1 MSKPKSQAPEV
12 NAGNNLAALMNG
24 IINATT
30 GQQRHVSGAHATHV
44 KNTSLAQQHTA
55 GVVKGKARYANQ
67 IRTFSKGA
75 KGTIKPC

>member
-1 MSKPKSQAPEV
+1 MSKSKTEVPEV
-12 NAGNNLAALMNG
+12 NAGNSLAALMNG
-24 IINATT
+24 INAATK

-44 KNTSLAQQHTA
+44 KNASLAQQHTA

-75 KGTIKPC
+75 KGTIKPR